1 MNLVENSKQFEYLM
15 AIKNVGMQI
24 VFRKA
29 NGLIVLDEFA
39 RFGEY
44 IEDNQERLEF
54 IKSLEHIYD
63 GVNAGVVTPDDLLFE
78 LGQYTPYIVYDDE
91 QEDKEQTSL
100 YDEDDWLYK

>member
-15 AIKNVGMQI
+15 AIKNIGMQI

-44 IEDNQERLEF
+44 IENKQKRLEF

-63 GVNAGVVTPDDLLFE
+63 GVNTGVVTPDDLLFE